1 MFTFVYPNIK
11 LKKCRGLKTQLLD
24 WSLVLR
30 STITS
35 PLLLQQLHWFPV
47 SYRVVFKIL
56 LLVYKAR
63 HGLCPGYVSELLQE
77 RKSSRA
83 LRSSSLGLLAT
94 PTSRTNS
101 YGDRTFS
108 VCAPKLWNCLPNHVR
123 NVGTLPLFKKNLKT
137 YLFSIFVDSYYGQ
150 FLNNFH

>member
-1 MFTFVYPNIK
+1 MQRVKNTAAR
-11 LKKCRGLKTQLLD
+11 L
-24 WSLVLR
+24 
-30 STITS
+30 ITGS
-35 PLLLQQLHWFPV
+35 SKYDYITPLLQQHYRFPV
-47 SYRVVFKIL
+47 TYRVDFKIL

-137 YLFSIFVDSYYGQ
+137 YLFSIFVDSDCVH
-150 FLNNFH
+150 F

>member
-11 LKKCRGLKTQLLD
+11 FKKCRGLKTQLLD

-123 NVGTLPLFKKNLKT
+123 YVGTLPLFKKNLKT
-137 YLFSIFVDSYYGQ
+137 YLFSIFVDSYRVH
-150 FLNNFH
+150 F

>member
-1 MFTFVYPNIK
+1 MQRVKNTAARLVK
-11 LKKCRGLKTQLLD
+11 
-24 WSLVLR
+24 VLR

-137 YLFSIFVDSYYGQ
+137 YLFSIFVDSYRVH
-150 FLNNFH
+150 F